1 MSGRGGGAVVDV
13 GATRRDQAPE
23 AVVLW
28 AQHVDRL
35 RAIAYRL
42 LGSVTDTE
50 DVLQDVF
57 LRLQGTDTARI
68 REPAAW
74 LTTVV
79 TRLCINQL
87 SSARARRETY
97 VGPWLPEPIATS
109 PDPADDAVLVES
121 VDAAFLVVLEALTP
135 AERVAFVLHD
145 VFGHPFAEVAVVLGR
160 EEVACRRLASR
171 ARKAIEAR
179 RPRFNS
185 DPAQRRTVSQRFLA
199 ACEGRDLDG
208 LLRLLAPDVTLVS
221 DGGGKVRAALNEIH
235 GADRVARFLVG
246 VLTKRTGTERTLPSV
261 HGAPGM
267 AWHDAD
273 GHLVG
278 VLSTSVDADGSIATV
293 SIVLN
298 PDKLGHLGTDR
309 ERRGQAFRQ
318 LTCPPRTTVTY
329 GDRGALRG
337 TAHNGASVCQG

>member
-1 MSGRGGGAVVDV
+1 MSDGGGSVVHA
-13 GATRRDQAPE
+13 GAERGEQPPDPVE
-23 AVVLW
+23 LW
-28 AQHVDRL
+28 SQHVDQL

-42 LGSVTDTE
+42 LGSVADTE
-50 DVLQDVF
+50 DVLQDAF
-57 LRLQGTDTARI
+57 LRLQGADTALI
-68 REPAAW
+68 REPSAW

-79 TRLCINQL
+79 TRLCLNHL
-87 SSARARRETY
+87 TSARVRRETY

-109 PDPADDAVLVES
+109 SDPVDDALLAES
-121 VDAAFLVVLEALTP
+121 VDAAFLVVLEALAP

-145 VFGHPFAEVAVVLGR
+145 VFGHPFAEVAEVLGR
-160 EEVACRRLASR
+160 DEAACRQLASR

-179 RPRFNS
+179 RPRFSS
-185 DPAQRRTVSQRFLA
+185 DPAQRRTVSERFLA

-221 DGGGKVRAALNEIH
+221 DGGGKARAALNEIH

-246 VLTKRTGTERTLPSV
+246 VLRKRTGSERVLPSV

-267 AWHDAD
+267 AWHDAA

-278 VLSTSVDADGSIATV
+278 VLSTSVDRDGRITAV

-298 PDKLGHLGTDR
+298 PDKLQHLEDD
-309 ERRGQAFRQ
+309 RRGGSAA
-318 LTCPPRTTVTY
+318 
-329 GDRGALRG
+329 RG
-337 TAHNGASVCQG
+337 

>member
-1 MSGRGGGAVVDV
+1 MDA
-13 GATRRDQAPE
+13 GATRRDQPPDP
-23 AVVLW
+23 VDLW
-28 AQHVDRL
+28 GQQIERL

-42 LGSVTDTE
+42 LGSVTDTD
-50 DVLQDVF
+50 DVLQDAF
-57 LRLQGTDTARI
+57 LRLQGTDTAQI

-79 TRLCINQL
+79 TRLCLNQL

-97 VGPWLPEPIATS
+97 VGPWLPEPIAAS
-109 PDPADDAVLVES
+109 PDPADDAILAES
-121 VDAAFLVVLEALTP
+121 VDAAFLVVLEALAP

-145 VFGHPFAEVAVVLGR
+145 IFGHPFADVAEVLGR
-160 EEVACRRLASR
+160 DEVACRQLASR

-179 RPRFNS
+179 RPRFDS

-199 ACEGRDLDG
+199 ACQGRDIHG

-221 DGGGKVRAALNEIH
+221 DGGGKARAALNEIH

-246 VLTKRTGTERTLPSV
+246 VLTKRAGTERTLPSV

-267 AWHDAD
+267 AFHDPD

-278 VLSTSVDADGSIATV
+278 VLSTSVDADGRIAVV
-293 SIVLN
+293 SLVVN
-298 PDKLGHLGTDR
+298 PDKLATWK
-309 ERRGQAFRQ
+309 
-318 LTCPPRTTVTY
+318 
-329 GDRGALRG
+329 
-337 TAHNGASVCQG
+337 